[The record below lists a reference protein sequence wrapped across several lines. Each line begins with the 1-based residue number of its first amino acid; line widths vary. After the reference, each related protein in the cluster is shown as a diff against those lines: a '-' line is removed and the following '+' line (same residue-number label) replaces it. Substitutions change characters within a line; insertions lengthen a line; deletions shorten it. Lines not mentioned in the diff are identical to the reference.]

1 MGELVALSLW
11 KFITGQGGL
20 YYFINAAQNYE
31 YFATRVNLEAKATI
45 AQYGGLK
52 SFCRAFPN
60 LLLWED
66 RSQVPGKGLVF
77 AVISSRFDD
86 MAGAGSIIFRERG
99 RAASR
104 VVKNMDNFNQSN
116 DFKQAYNFLARHTLK
131 LSGLP
136 VTCYSVN
143 YVTIREA
150 LRDLICDFNTDEEI
164 CQAALNANIEVYVK
178 RSDVYTE
185 ALIYFSI
192 ILVEDIS
199 GRLTAL
205 MFHHL
210 QFCIGNNQLSVG
222 GYKLRISTNGHPYAP
237 HFEAVNLIPE
247 ILDNGTQSGY
257 SYKYSDSTTQQQ
269 LVLPV
274 TPVPVTPIPA
284 PAPVAFIDSSNAV
297 PATVGELPSGLKS
310 PVIDVGKLRSFQRR
324 HDAMF
329 LQLIDTVENGTFTVQ
344 IREEDI
350 FVFKRDACFL
360 LGSGSEAKVYLG
372 GHIEVQNPAD
382 KDMESIKRNFRTTAK
397 RVAIKKYFNMGGSK
411 LEIATFRKI
420 PHNSDGIVNYIDHF
434 CLDDEMYAVQ
444 ELGLTTIHALE
455 RTLSFEEKMR
465 VVRAACLAL
474 RELHLR
480 SSGAIVHRDFR
491 APNALI
497 TSNGTL
503 KICDFGIS
511 RVLSTDDFGS
521 YAIMETAARMLNCQ
535 PYEVQD
541 AVDKIL
547 NAGGFGEDESL
558 PTIPITVK
566 GDIFMLG
573 LFIFRLVTGRDAL
586 SNRQIADRI
595 LLTNL
600 DEIES
605 CCVAGRLL
613 SHLLKSMLSHDRAQ
627 RPTIDDVLNHPF
639 FRSWEEN
646 KTTIGTL
653 YRDLHNNGQPT
664 RNINF
669 QLIADILIPLE
680 ETVNWNACLERMPPN
695 LKANISCNRLVP
707 QLLNED
713 GSMTEHPLPNFHRCI
728 QWIRHFHTHGL
739 DPATF
744 TACYHELRDS
754 VQHSVNGNEAV
765 AGFLYTH
772 PSVNWLLLCVWEV
785 RIEQLRK
792 LEQDRTAN
800 RHRFESLCQ
809 DYEKSK
815 RELDARER
823 KVKIILGQHNS

>member
-284 PAPVAFIDSSNAV
+284 PVAFIDSSNAV

-360 LGSGSEAKVYLG
+360 LCSGSEAKVY
-372 GHIEVQNPAD
+372 
-382 KDMESIKRNFRTTAK
+382 
-397 RVAIKKYFNMGGSK
+397 
-411 LEIATFRKI
+411 
-420 PHNSDGIVNYIDHF
+420 
-434 CLDDEMYAVQ
+434 
-444 ELGLTTIHALE
+444 
-455 RTLSFEEKMR
+455 
-465 VVRAACLAL
+465 
-474 RELHLR
+474 
-480 SSGAIVHRDFR
+480 
-491 APNALI
+491 
-497 TSNGTL
+497 
-503 KICDFGIS
+503 
-511 RVLSTDDFGS
+511 
-521 YAIMETAARMLNCQ
+521 
-535 PYEVQD
+535 
-541 AVDKIL
+541 
-547 NAGGFGEDESL
+547 
-558 PTIPITVK
+558 
-566 GDIFMLG
+566 
-573 LFIFRLVTGRDAL
+573 
-586 SNRQIADRI
+586 
-595 LLTNL
+595 
-600 DEIES
+600 
-605 CCVAGRLL
+605 
-613 SHLLKSMLSHDRAQ
+613 
-627 RPTIDDVLNHPF
+627 
-639 FRSWEEN
+639 
-646 KTTIGTL
+646 
-653 YRDLHNNGQPT
+653 
-664 RNINF
+664 
-669 QLIADILIPLE
+669 
-680 ETVNWNACLERMPPN
+680 
-695 LKANISCNRLVP
+695 
-707 QLLNED
+707 
-713 GSMTEHPLPNFHRCI
+713 
-728 QWIRHFHTHGL
+728 
-739 DPATF
+739 
-744 TACYHELRDS
+744 
-754 VQHSVNGNEAV
+754 
-765 AGFLYTH
+765 
-772 PSVNWLLLCVWEV
+772 
-785 RIEQLRK
+785 
-792 LEQDRTAN
+792 
-800 RHRFESLCQ
+800 
-809 DYEKSK
+809 
-815 RELDARER
+815 
-823 KVKIILGQHNS
+823 

>member
-1 MGELVALSLW
+1 M
-11 KFITGQGGL
+11 
-20 YYFINAAQNYE
+20 Y
-31 YFATRVNLEAKATI
+31 
-45 AQYGGLK
+45 
-52 SFCRAFPN
+52 
-60 LLLWED
+60 
-66 RSQVPGKGLVF
+66 
-77 AVISSRFDD
+77 
-86 MAGAGSIIFRERG
+86 
-99 RAASR
+99 
-104 VVKNMDNFNQSN
+104 
-116 DFKQAYNFLARHTLK
+116 
-131 LSGLP
+131 
-136 VTCYSVN
+136 
-143 YVTIREA
+143 
-150 LRDLICDFNTDEEI
+150 
-164 CQAALNANIEVYVK
+164 
-178 RSDVYTE
+178 
-185 ALIYFSI
+185 
-192 ILVEDIS
+192 
-199 GRLTAL
+199 
-205 MFHHL
+205 
-210 QFCIGNNQLSVG
+210 
-222 GYKLRISTNGHPYAP
+222 
-237 HFEAVNLIPE
+237 
-247 ILDNGTQSGY
+247 
-257 SYKYSDSTTQQQ
+257 
-269 LVLPV
+269 
-274 TPVPVTPIPA
+274 
-284 PAPVAFIDSSNAV
+284 
-297 PATVGELPSGLKS
+297 
-310 PVIDVGKLRSFQRR
+310 VGKLRSFQER

-329 LQLIDTVENGTFTVQ
+329 IQLIDTVENGTFTVQ

-350 FVFKRDACFL
+350 FVFKRDACFQ
-360 LGSGSEAKVYLG
+360 LGFGSEAKVYLG

-382 KDMESIKRNFRTTAK
+382 RDMESIKRNFRTTAK

-420 PHNSDGIVNYIDHF
+420 SHNSDGIVNYIDHF

-491 APNALI
+491 APNVLI

-521 YAIMETAARMLNCQ
+521 YAIRETAAKMLNCQ

-627 RPTIDDVLNHPF
+627 RPTIDDVLNHLF

-646 KTTIGTL
+646 KATVGTL

-680 ETVNWNACLERMPPN
+680 KTVNWNACLERMPPN
-695 LKANISCNRLVP
+695 LKANISCNRLV
-707 QLLNED
+707 L
-713 GSMTEHPLPNFHRCI
+713 
-728 QWIRHFHTHGL
+728 
-739 DPATF
+739 
-744 TACYHELRDS
+744 
-754 VQHSVNGNEAV
+754 
-765 AGFLYTH
+765 
-772 PSVNWLLLCVWEV
+772 
-785 RIEQLRK
+785 
-792 LEQDRTAN
+792 
-800 RHRFESLCQ
+800 SL
-809 DYEKSK
+809 
-815 RELDARER
+815 
-823 KVKIILGQHNS
+823 